1 MKKIITFTV
10 LLLFVLLLCLNAF
23 AFEIN
28 LTADN
33 LEYSEKQ
40 GDSFSAKGNVVV
52 GFEDKKIYADYIEFF
67 LKEKI
72 VNAYGDAK
80 VEESKNVIYAD
91 SVTYNYDKR
100 NGSMRKIL
108 GNYSNNVFVRAE
120 YFEGNDSET
129 NTYNMNNI
137 ILSNCDSDNPHVYFK
152 AKRGKIVL
160 NKRVT
165 IYNAILYIN
174 RIPVFYMP
182 VFSLGGKGIFSKL
195 KKEIM
200 MFYYKEKLSLKL
212 ALSYPLTKF
221 LTAKVMLGPLASG
234 IKTYL
239 DGSLDYETERTKG
252 IINVDHRDADIN
264 ELKTEF
270 SYFQM
275 INDTLTIRSKAM
287 AYFTYHNL
295 SNYRNYNRFY
305 IALIRQKNDSNLS
318 VGFGFPQHD
327 VRPIRSQD
335 SFSEKSTDNYKKIF
349 LIRPKINFSYYPKN
363 IFFGIMHKFSFIYD
377 SILYDD
383 SYFDNSV
390 LLYGNDGSN
399 GYSSLYS
406 EGSISDVMRL
416 NYALTKSFNFWE
428 RFTLKPTLEILINLE
443 NKLRDDVYNIFIFG
457 VGCLNLRFRVTDWM
471 DFDLDYCSRK
481 VENKENIFNTVDYLS
496 WSNYGRNVFSLT
508 DYIYIGNAAIVK
520 NSFQYSS
527 VRRLSFVTEIVWHP
541 KSFITMYAKQYQLSN
556 LFKADYFQFYSK
568 IGELNKSYLNFNVFC
583 KDNKIY
589 NILGFGLWFS
599 PKWRLD
605 YNVMAMVTKNK
616 PFEMRGFEFKIYR
629 NLHCYN
635 FGILFR
641 MRKDFSGSLKPSGFF
656 QFNTKTIDMLFNK
669 EKQKEDYFNEFK
681 GMPESWFY

>member
-1 MKKIITFTV
+1 LKKIIAFTA
-10 LLLFVLLLCLNAF
+10 LLLFLLLLWLNAF

-33 LEYSEKQ
+33 LEYTGKQ
-40 GDSFSAKGNVVV
+40 GDSFSAKGNVVI
-52 GFEDKKIYADYIEFF
+52 GLKGKKIYADYIEFF

-80 VEESKNVIYAD
+80 VEESKSVIYAD

-100 NGSMRKIL
+100 NGSMRKIF
-108 GNYSNNVFVRAE
+108 GCYSNNVFVRAE
-120 YFEGNDSET
+120 YFEGNGSET

-137 ILSNCDSDNPHVYFK
+137 RLSNCDSDNPHVYFK

-160 NKRVT
+160 NERVT

-174 RIPVFYMP
+174 KIPVFYMP
-182 VFSLGGKGIFSKL
+182 VFSLGGKGFLSKL

-200 MFYYKEKLSLKL
+200 MVFYKEKLSLKL

-221 LTAKVMLGPLASG
+221 LTGKVVLGPLAFG
-234 IKTYL
+234 IKTYW
-239 DGSLDYETERTKG
+239 DGSLDYKTEKIKG
-252 IINVDHRDADIN
+252 IIHVDRDADKN
-264 ELKTEF
+264 ELETEF

-275 INDTLTIRSKAM
+275 INDTLTIRSKAI
-287 AYFTYHNL
+287 AYFTHYNL
-295 SNYRNYNRFY
+295 SNYKNYKRFH
-305 IALIRQKNDSNLS
+305 IALIRQKNDSNLN
-318 VGFGFPQHD
+318 VGFAFPQHD
-327 VRPIRSQD
+327 VRLIQLQD
-335 SFSEKSTDNYKKIF
+335 SFSKESADSYKKIF
-349 LIRPKINFSYYPKN
+349 LIRPKINFSYYHKR
-363 IFFGIMHKFSFIYD
+363 IFFGIMHKFSFAYD
-377 SILYDD
+377 SILYNN
-383 SYFDNSV
+383 SYSE
-390 LLYGNDGSN
+390 

-406 EGSISDVMRL
+406 GDPISDVMRL
-416 NYALTKSFNFWE
+416 NYTLTKSFNFWE

-443 NKLRDDVYNIFIFG
+443 NKLRDDVYSVFIFG

-471 DFDLDYCSRK
+471 DFDLNYCSRK

-496 WSNYGRNVFSLT
+496 WNNYGRNVFSLA
-508 DYIYIGNAAIVK
+508 DYIYIGNTAIVR
-520 NSFQYSS
+520 NSFQYSNL
-527 VRRLSFVTEIVWHP
+527 RRLSFVTEIVWNP
-541 KSFITMYAKQYQLSN
+541 KSFITMYVKQSQLLN

-568 IGELNKSYLNFNVFC
+568 IGKLNEFYLNFNIFC
-583 KDNKIY
+583 KDNKIG

-599 PKWRLD
+599 PKWRFD
-605 YNVMAMVTKNK
+605 YNVMAMVAKNK

-641 MRKDFSGSLKPSGFF
+641 MTKDFSGFLKPSAFF